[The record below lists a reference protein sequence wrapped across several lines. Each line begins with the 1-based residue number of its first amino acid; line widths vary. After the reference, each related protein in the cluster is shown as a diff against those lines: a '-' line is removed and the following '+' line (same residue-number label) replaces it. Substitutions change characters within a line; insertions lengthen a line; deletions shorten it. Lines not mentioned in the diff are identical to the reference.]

1 MGALIRPRRSVLFMP
16 GGNARALEKAA
27 GLPADS
33 LILDLEDAVA
43 PDKKADARAT
53 IAARVAEKPYG
64 AREVLVRL
72 NALGTQW
79 FDGDVAALAK
89 IPADGFVLPKVE
101 EASHVKDTLAALQEH
116 GAPENVSIWAMI
128 ETPRG
133 VLNADDIAGADPEL
147 AGLIVG
153 TSDLLKDLG
162 AINTDKRAPLWT
174 SLQMCVLAARAHGL
188 VVLDG
193 VHTDIQDQAG
203 FLAACRQGR
212 GFGFDGKTLIHPDQ
226 IADANA
232 TFGPSA
238 DDISDAKGLIAAH
251 ETAMVEGLGVTT
263 FKGKLV
269 EVLHV
274 EEAERTLALAEA
286 IRILEE
292 ELS

>member
-1 MGALIRPRRSVLFMP
+1 MSALIRPRRSVLFMP

-27 GLPADS
+27 SLPADT
-33 LILDLEDAVA
+33 LILDLEDAVS
-43 PDKKADARAT
+43 PDKKAEARAM
-53 IAARVAEKPYG
+53 IAARVSEKPYG

-72 NALGTQW
+72 NGLGTQW
-79 FDGDVAALAK
+79 FEDDVTALAK

-101 EASHVKDTLAALQEH
+101 HAQEVSDIVAALKAA
-116 GAPENVSIWAMI
+116 GTGNDLSLWAMI

-133 VLNADDIAGADPEL
+133 VLNADAIAGADPEL
-147 AGLIVG
+147 AGLIAG

-162 AINTDKRAPLWT
+162 AINTDKRAPLWM

-188 VVLDG
+188 LVLDG
-193 VHTDIQDQAG
+193 VHTDIQDQSG
-203 FLAACRQGR
+203 FQAACRQGR

-238 DDISDAKGLIAAH
+238 DEVSDAKGLIAAH
-251 ETAMVEGLGVTT
+251 KEAAEQGLGVTT
-263 FKGKLV
+263 FNGKLV

-274 EEAERTLALAEA
+274 EEAERTLAMADA
-286 IRILEE
+286 IRKLEQ